1 MAKKPLSWAEL
12 SFPPSVSGRGW
23 ISNEA
28 DSRGDAALKRGG
40 SLLALF
46 RGIVGGV
53 RETGTGA
60 VVKSRSLNWRLGMS
74 TLAAVLPLAAFALI
88 MVGWIAHSQRDAE
101 RRMLVGDAH
110 SLADAVGR
118 EINAYFLLSA
128 ALSHSTP
135 LQYGDLTSFAQQARD
150 ILAEAPG
157 ATLIV
162 STPNGDPV
170 LSIPPLPS
178 DSPLLRDRAALVSRA
193 MGSGSAFLSDVN
205 AAPAL
210 PEPRVSIE
218 TPVFLDGKPVYEIAM
233 LLPLKQFGDLL
244 QRQNFPPNWLSGIVD
259 RNGAFVARL
268 PSGPGRP
275 GTSASREFRDAT
287 RGAPESTV
295 THTSIGG
302 QKIVSAYA
310 PASGGWT
317 VGVAADA
324 NGLGVGPSAFL
335 LTSIL
340 AALAMFGSLLLS
352 YLNGRALTRQVR
364 ELEAKTQNVLTGA
377 PIAATPTGVREF
389 DSLSDALARAS
400 ELVAL
405 RTEQHRRAEQELRSR
420 EEHFRL
426 LADSLPQLVWTAG
439 PDGRIEYM
447 SARRERYGA
456 TGETDWEGIIHPDD
470 RRATAE
476 AWLRASET
484 GLPYEMEHRLF
495 AIGKGYAWHLSR
507 ASPLL
512 DEHGAVV
519 RWYGTTTDID
529 DQKQREENIRDL
541 MAEVNHRSRNLLA
554 VAQAIARCSVP
565 NAKSIQEFQERYSA
579 RLLGLAASQDLLSDR
594 NWRGV
599 PLEALVRAQAPP
611 IGPCRDK
618 RFVSEGPTVL
628 LSPNATQTLGLALH
642 ELCDNAV
649 KHGALSNDDGEVS
662 LVWRIDESGA
672 EPNFE
677 MTWRERGGPPVSATR
692 TSGFGSVVLER
703 VTAAGLNAS
712 STLSFEVDGVTWR
725 LIAPLK
731 DVVKSGSGDPRSPAP
746 SGQAASD

>member
-1 MAKKPLSWAEL
+1 MAKPFLLLVEHL
-12 SFPPSVSGRGW
+12 LPSGVFARGW
-23 ISNEA
+23 VSEEA
-28 DSRGDAALKRGG
+28 NSRKDAAPNGG
-40 SLLALF
+40 GVLRALF
-46 RGIVGGV
+46 RGIVQGI
-53 RETGTGA
+53 RKTGTGA

-88 MVGWIAHSQRDAE
+88 MVGWIAHSEREEE
-101 RRMLVGDAH
+101 RRMLVGDAY

-128 ALSHSTP
+128 ALSHSRP
-135 LQYGDLTSFAQQARD
+135 LQHGDLTGFVEQARD
-150 ILAEAPG
+150 ILDEAPG

-162 STPNGDPV
+162 STPDGNPV
-170 LSIPPLPS
+170 LTIPPLPS
-178 DSPLLRDRAALVSRA
+178 DSPLLRNRAGLVSRA
-193 MGSGSAFLSDVN
+193 IESGSAVLSDVN
-205 AAPAL
+205 ADPAL
-210 PEPRVSIE
+210 REPHASIE
-218 TPVFLDGKPVYEIAM
+218 TPVFLDRKPVYEIAM
-233 LLPLKQFGDLL
+233 ILSLGQFRDLL
-244 QRQNFPPNWLSGIVD
+244 QRQAFPASWLSGIVD

-268 PSGPGRP
+268 PSEPARP
-275 GTSASREFRDAT
+275 GTLASREFREAT
-287 RGAPESTV
+287 QRLPESTV
-295 THTSIGG
+295 THYSISGK
-302 QKIVSAYA
+302 KIVSAYA
-310 PASGGWT
+310 PVSGGWT

-340 AALAMFGSLLLS
+340 AALAISGSLLLS
-352 YLNGRALTRQVR
+352 YLHSRALTRQVG

-377 PIAATPTGVREF
+377 PIATTPTRIREF

-405 RTEQHRRAEQELRSR
+405 RTEQQRRAEQELRSR

-456 TGETDWEGIIHPDD
+456 TGRADWEGIIHPDD

-495 AIGKGYAWHLSR
+495 VVGKGYAWHLSR

-512 DEHGAVV
+512 DAQGAVV

-529 DQKQREENIRDL
+529 EQKQREENIRDL
-541 MAEVNHRSRNLLA
+541 MAELNHRSRNLLA
-554 VAQAIARCSVP
+554 VAQAIARCGVAS
-565 NAKSIQEFQERYSA
+565 ATTIQEFQARYSE
-579 RLLGLAASQDLLSDR
+579 RLIGLAASQDLLTDR

-599 PLEALVRAQAPP
+599 PLEALVRAQAAP
-611 IGPCRDK
+611 ISASREK
-618 RFVSEGPTVL
+618 RFVSEGPMIL

-642 ELCDNAV
+642 ELCDNAL
-649 KHGALSNDDGEVS
+649 KHGALSNDDGDVS

-677 MTWRERGGPPVSATR
+677 MTWRERGGPLVNAAPI
-692 TSGFGSVVLER
+692 SGFGSVVLER
-703 VTAAGLNAS
+703 ITAAALNAT
-712 STLSFEVDGVTWR
+712 STLSFGVDGVAWR
-725 LIAPLK
+725 LVAPLK
-731 DVVKSGSGDPRSPAP
+731 EIVKTGIGDSRPPEP
-746 SGQAASD
+746 SVQVAST